1 MLHAL
6 SGGRLLQCGAAVGV
20 HRLVCRHQ
28 QVVHAQRHSGHIQR
42 HAVGIALIQRVA
54 EPQGHAA
61 RKAALQGGDIR
72 LELREL
78 RITLPRLG
86 QILEIGIPSG
96 IQGVAFSLSNVIIQA
111 SINGF
116 GETVIS
122 GNTAASNIEGFIY
135 VACNAFARDEDLKDL
150 PELLTTIRTA
160 GADALIV
167 NDPGVIRVARKCVP
181 DMPLHLSTQANTLNS
196 EAALFWYEQGVKRII
211 LAREL
216 SIKQIKAMRQRLPE
230 DLELEMFVHG
240 AMCVSYSGRC
250 LLSNYINGRDSN
262 RGECAQPCRWQYE
275 LREKGSNG
283 EYFTIEQDERGS
295 FIMNSR
301 DMRLIEYIPE
311 IVDAGIMSLKIE
323 GRMKS
328 IAYVATVVNAYRMA
342 IDEYK
347 RSIDEGREYKVPAS
361 VMRELELASHR
372 PYTTGFAFGDPGAEG
387 QETRSGGY
395 VADGAIAAVVISYD
409 GKTGTAFVAQRNKFY
424 DGEELSILSPGDIG
438 RSFKVSG
445 ITNEAGE
452 RVQSTPHPKEKLYIG
467 CKQEL
472 KPGDILRKLTE
483 KR

>member
-1 MLHAL
+1 ML
-6 SGGRLLQCGAAVGV
+6 
-20 HRLVCRHQ
+20 
-28 QVVHAQRHSGHIQR
+28 
-42 HAVGIALIQRVA
+42 
-54 EPQGHAA
+54 
-61 RKAALQGGDIR
+61 
-72 LELREL
+72 
-78 RITLPRLG
+78 
-86 QILEIGIPSG
+86 QI
-96 IQGVAFSLSNVIIQA
+96 
-111 SINGF
+111 
-116 GETVIS
+116 
-122 GNTAASNIEGFIY
+122 
-135 VACNAFARDEDLKDL
+135 
-150 PELLTTIRTA
+150 PELLAPAGDLERLRYAINY
-160 GADALIV
+160 GADAVYCALPEFGMRSAPT
-167 NDPGVIRVARKCVP
+167 NFTPEQLSEGVIYAHARGRKVYLTMNTLPTNEEADRLPEAIKEAAKAGVDAFIVADLGVLDACKTFAP
-181 DMPLHLSTQANTLNS
+181 DIDVHMSTQTGITNW
-196 EAALFWYEQGVKRII
+196 AAARAAYNMGAKRVV
-211 LAREL
+211 LAREMTL
-216 SIKQIKAMRQRLPE
+216 QDIAILRDKTPP
-230 DLELEMFVHG
+230 ELEIEAFVHG
-240 AMCVSYSGRC
+240 AMCMSVSGRC
-250 LLSNYINGRDSN
+250 LLSNYMAGRDAN
-262 RGECAQPCRWQYE
+262 RGQCAQPCRWQYE